1 MERMEKISLREVHY
15 LPKDLEEG
23 YLYVSEEFGIAGH
36 LCACGC
42 KSKVIT
48 PLEPTEWSIKI
59 VDGKPSLDPSIGNWE
74 LPCKS
79 HYWIID
85 GTIEWSYSWSEA
97 RIKEGRASEEQRR
110 KLFYER
116 KIKVKK
122 ESLFRRLIRFIF
134 GR

>member
-1 MERMEKISLREVHY
+1 MERMEKISLREIYY
-15 LPKDLEEG
+15 LPKELEEG

-48 PLEPTEWSIKI
+48 PLEPSEWSIKV
-59 VDGKPSLDPSIGNWE
+59 VDGKPSLYPSIGNWE

-79 HYWIID
+79 HYWITD

-97 RIKEGRASEEQRR
+97 RIKEGRDYEEQRR
-110 KLFYER
+110 KLFYEPE
-116 KIKVKK
+116 IKEKK
-122 ESLFRRLIRFIF
+122 ESLFRRLIQFIF

>member
-1 MERMEKISLREVHY
+1 MEKISLREVHY
-15 LPKDLEEG
+15 LPKVLEEG

-59 VDGKPSLDPSIGNWE
+59 VDDKPSLDPSIGNWE

-97 RIKEGRASEEQRR
+97 RIKEGRHSEEQRR
-110 KLFYER
+110 KLFYESGT
-116 KIKVKK
+116 KVKK